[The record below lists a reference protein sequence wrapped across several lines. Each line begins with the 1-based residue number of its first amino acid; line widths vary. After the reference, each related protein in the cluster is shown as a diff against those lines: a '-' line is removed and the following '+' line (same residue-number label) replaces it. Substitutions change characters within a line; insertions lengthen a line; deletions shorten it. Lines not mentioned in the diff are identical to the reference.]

1 MRRVRIAAAGFVLAA
16 GFYIV
21 LIDTVDVPEL
31 YAGAGVA
38 VLAAAVFGVS
48 REQGLAAAQL
58 DPGWLAGAWRVLVRV
73 PTQIALVSCEALVQ
87 VFAPKRSRGVF
98 RVVPF
103 DAGGQSPRDSGRRA
117 LSEALGSLT
126 PNTIVIGIDPE
137 RGLLLVHQRHRQGGR
152 EELDV
157 MRLG

>member
-16 GFYIV
+16 GFYLV
-21 LIDTVDVPEL
+21 LIDTVAAPEL

-38 VLAAAVFGVS
+38 LLTAAVFGGS
-48 REQGLAAAQL
+48 RPQGLAEAEL
-58 DPGWLAGAWRVLVRV
+58 DPGLLAGAWRVLARV
-73 PTQIALVSCEALVQ
+73 PAQIALVGLEALAQ
-87 VFAPKRSRGVF
+87 IFARKRSRGVF

-103 DAGGQSPRDSGRRA
+103 DAGGENPRDAGRRA
-117 LSEALGSLT
+117 LAEALGSLT
-126 PNTIVIGIDPE
+126 PNTIVVGIDPE
-137 RGLLLVHQRHRQGGR
+137 RGLMLVHQLHRQGGP